1 MEHSNHEILE
11 HHVIGLSNYQDNLT
25 IYVLSYQPQIDS

>member
-11 HHVIGLSNYQDNLT
+11 HHVTWLNNYKDNLT